1 MNNPNLLE
9 QLAAATP
16 VGSGDL
22 LGCWLRIVWL
32 IIFVAW
38 LVVFIM
44 WLKCLVATIKCHR
57 EYQKTQREC
66 RQYIRQMNEALRVG
80 LQSHGRLLGNLA
92 QVGKDDSHIE
102 YRCRVQFRMVAR
114 FLGALKHAYQA
125 ASNFLSMLFG
135 GHKSNKRKQPN
146 MIVSHDCVV

>member
-1 MNNPNLLE
+1 MNIESIIQTAGTP
-9 QLAAATP
+9 P

-32 IIFVAW
+32 ILFVAW
-38 LVVFIM
+38 FVVLTM

-80 LQSHGRLLGNLA
+80 LQAQGGLLRNLA
-92 QVGKDDSHIE
+92 QVGKDDCHIE
-102 YRCRVQFRMVAR
+102 HCRRVQFGMVAR
-114 FLGALKHAYQA
+114 FLGALQHTYQA
-125 ASNFLSMLFG
+125 TANFFAMIFG

-146 MIVSHDCVV
+146 VES